1 MKQDRLNT
9 SAGKPIL
16 IIDSF
21 EFTKTVS
28 LNSNVFS
35 IGRHPQCSLVINDP
49 LISRHHATIV
59 WLREEGKSEKYA
71 HWIIDGKG
79 QKHRSKNGILVNGQK
94 TFLHRLCPQD
104 VVTFIVNSGN
114 HTSITYSLVTDTTEN
129 SQISQIVYYL

>member
-9 SAGKPIL
+9 SAGKLIL

-28 LNSNVFS
+28 LNSNIFS

-49 LISRHHATIV
+49 LVSRYHATIV
-59 WLREEGKSEKYA
+59 WLREEDNSEKYA

-94 TFLHRLCPQD
+94 TFLHRLRPQD
-104 VVTFIVNSGN
+104 VVTLGKQ
-114 HTSITYSLVTDTTEN
+114 TCITYSLVADTTEN
-129 SQISQIVYYL
+129 SQISQVVYYL